1 MRREAG
7 VRECARTIPAHDN
20 RSLALLG
27 FSAIGAQR
35 WKVVEPIR
43 RLIAGVL
50 QNPD

>member
-7 VRECARTIPAHDN
+7 VREGARTIPAHDN
-20 RSLALLG
+20 RSLALLVCI
-27 FSAIGAQR
+27 AIGARR
-35 WKVVEPIR
+35 WQVVEPIR